1 MNSNKLE
8 FLKREVPLAN
18 DSKIEGS
25 KTPLTIYKNEE
36 NRIRLDQHFKTGR
49 QTGTNVELKLWSKIS
64 GNGSVVEYMPH
75 HLMVKDLS

>member
-1 MNSNKLE
+1 MLWEEWNKSVYFFIGELYNKLE

-36 NRIRLDQHFKTGR
+36 NRIRLDQHFKTAR
-49 QTGTNVELKLWSKIS
+49 QTGTNVELKLWSKTS
-64 GNGSVVEYMPH
+64 A
-75 HLMVKDLS
+75 